1 MSKSPRPKPRKLTRL
16 PKGHRMDVRRDEFNH
31 LIDLLNKRG
40 ETVNAILRDQE
51 IQLKR
56 IAQMQA
62 ELDALKRQLATL
74 TGAP

>member
-1 MSKSPRPKPRKLTRL
+1 
-16 PKGHRMDVRRDEFNH
+16 MDVRRDEFNH